1 MSVGLHVRQPAE
13 AAFVTHLHEWV
24 LRETEFEDGGLLLR
38 RFECACGAVDYA

>member
-1 MSVGLHVRQPAE
+1 MSVDTDVRQPAK
-13 AAFVTHLHEWV
+13 ATFVMHLHEWV